1 MFFDVIEIAG
11 KNVLERARRT
21 MEIKRKREAMREDRV
36 QCAKEASK
44 VFVFVIYNIAD
55 RLLCLSI
62 YSKAQIL

>member
-1 MFFDVIEIAG
+1 MLFDVIEIAG
-11 KNVLERARRT
+11 KNVLERAGRT
-21 MEIKRKREAMREDRV
+21 MDIQRKREAMREDRV

>member
-1 MFFDVIEIAG
+1 MLFDVIEIAG

-21 MEIKRKREAMREDRV
+21 MEIKWKREAMREDRV

-44 VFVFVIYNIAD
+44 VCVFVIYNIAD